1 MWDKKE
7 KNPGIVGPTESSGHG
22 GSIAQS
28 LVRSLTSQTSS
39 QGWLSSSSSS
49 SSLSSAIGRQSLV
62 VGRRHHHHHQWWFT
76 VIIIILMCLM
86 MVMSLTFD
94 IFWHPRKPLPKEEIE
109 EPLEYDDDDE
119 EAEYE
124 DYEEWQTP
132 EHSGGNCM
140 ATATTAQVIKQ
151 WGMFCVSSK
160 WLVLAYLS
168 VVCGLHCQCLIR
180 ARAKSAQK

>member
-1 MWDKKE
+1 MSWDITWDTAKFTIQELKNRLWSSDVLVYMMWDKKE
-7 KNPGIVGPTESSGHG
+7 KNPGIIGPTESSGHG

-62 VGRRHHHHHQWWFT
+62 IGRRHHHHHQWWFT

-94 IFWHPRKPLPKEEIE
+94 ILGSHCPRRRSRSLLSMTTMTRRQNMRTMKNDKLLSIAAVTAWPLQRQLK
-109 EPLEYDDDDE
+109 LLN
-119 EAEYE
+119 
-124 DYEEWQTP
+124 
-132 EHSGGNCM
+132 SG
-140 ATATTAQVIKQ
+140 
-151 WGMFCVSSK
+151 
-160 WLVLAYLS
+160 
-168 VVCGLHCQCLIR
+168 VCFVFPQND
-180 ARAKSAQK
+180 